1 MSFPSEGRTAMFRNP
16 MTEVSKFMK
25 TKDRIYPFDRI
36 DPLDR
41 NGLFDIDPL
50 NESEKASRTFSCLE
64 SLC

>member
-25 TKDRIYPFDRI
+25 TKDRIYPFDKI
-36 DPLDR
+36 DPFDR
-41 NGLFDIDPL
+41 NGPFDIDPL